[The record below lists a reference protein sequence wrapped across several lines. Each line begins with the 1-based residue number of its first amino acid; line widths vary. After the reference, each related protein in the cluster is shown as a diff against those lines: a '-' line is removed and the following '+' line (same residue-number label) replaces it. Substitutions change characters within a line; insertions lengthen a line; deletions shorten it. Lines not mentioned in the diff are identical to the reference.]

1 MPMPRLLL
9 TLTLVLGLQCACATP
24 EFQATPMTL
33 NDSVG
38 IGQAYQG
45 IRLLGVLRL
54 NDASINGLRPCG
66 LSGLAWDQDA
76 GLLYAISDKGAL
88 FHLRPEFDGQG
99 YLTGL
104 QRVAAYPLRDP
115 LDQPVQGSFNDSEG
129 LAIRNGDNGTPG
141 DAELLISFEV
151 KPRLVR
157 YTPTGLWK
165 GEERLPAP
173 LRDLRNYDD
182 SNHALEA
189 VTIDPRW
196 GILTGTETPLRNH
209 PEGQI
214 RLFRQNGQFWNYP
227 LSSAPNSALVA
238 MEALPDGGLLMLER
252 AFVAPLQPLII
263 SLRRVTLP
271 AGETAAPLP
280 VTDVAVFDSTQGW
293 LLDNFEGMT
302 RYRGQ
307 QFFMISDDNCKPWQ
321 STLLVQFELLPGG

>member
-1 MPMPRLLL
+1 
-9 TLTLVLGLQCACATP
+9 
-24 EFQATPMTL
+24 
-33 NDSVG
+33 
-38 IGQAYQG
+38 
-45 IRLLGVLRL
+45 
-54 NDASINGLRPCG
+54 
-66 LSGLAWDQDA
+66 
-76 GLLYAISDKGAL
+76 
-88 FHLRPEFDGQG
+88 
-99 YLTGL
+99 L

-263 SLRRVTLP
+263 SLRRVTP
-271 AGETAAPLP
+271 AFRGNRRAAAG
-280 VTDVAVFDSTQGW
+280 D
-293 LLDNFEGMT
+293 
-302 RYRGQ
+302 
-307 QFFMISDDNCKPWQ
+307 
-321 STLLVQFELLPGG
+321 